1 MNALLM
7 STAISFVAQRNPAPR
22 RASLRSPPVTHLSL
36 HLHPAGARTRS
47 RSTAAILLRVAV
59 AWLLFHVPGIRGAV
73 LAVPSLTAHNGLVIA
88 GHLEAAE
95 AGLEILRSGGN
106 AIDAAVATSL
116 ALGVAEPFGS
126 GLGGKLVLLYYEAAS
141 GRISVV
147 DALDVSGS
155 LSTADY
161 LQRPDTEWNYGYG
174 SVCVPG
180 LPAGLWLAHQRWGA
194 GRWADDVRPAIE
206 LAARGAE
213 IRPKIRD
220 LFAEQEPRLR
230 KGDAEIARL
239 FLPGGALPESGRRLP
254 QNDLARTLEAFAR
267 SGRDGFYRGPVAAA
281 IVRAVQAGGGVISEE
296 DLAGYEARITEPI
309 AVEFLGRQIVSAPPP
324 TCGAA
329 MVLPTLKAL
338 ETEGFSRGPLRTA
351 ANLEKLARTWRI
363 VAGEISELAGDT
375 PDSRRVIEDLLTPAS
390 ISNLRQEALRDV
402 SGQRTTSHPRFPANY
417 ESEQA
422 ATTHFIVVDGAGNIV
437 CATQSLSVHFGAG
450 VVPPGT
456 GVVLNNSM
464 SNFSYADPTNP
475 NYVGPRKR
483 PRTTIAPT
491 LVLNHGRPT
500 LALGLPGSSRI
511 PTALLQVLL
520 DRLVLDRPLDAA
532 IGDTRFHFMTP
543 TRATPGTIFEAE
555 QSLPFELAAS
565 LRDRGWK
572 VVLPEEP
579 GRGRHF
585 GGVNAVEFNADGTMT
600 GYADPR
606 RSNAVLGY

>member
-7 STAISFVAQRNPAPR
+7 STAISFVAPRNPAR
-22 RASLRSPPVTHLSL
+22 RRSPPLSSPVPHVFQL
-36 HLHPAGARTRS
+36 PFATARRVGPSFCATIFVRF
-47 RSTAAILLRVAV
+47 AVAV
-59 AWLLFHVPGIRGAV
+59 LLFQLPGTRGEV
-73 LAVPSLTAHNGLVIA
+73 LAVPALTAQHGLVIA
-88 GHLEAAE
+88 GHPEAAA

-106 AIDAAVATSL
+106 AVDAAVATSL

-126 GLGGKLVLLYYEAAS
+126 GLGGKLVLLHYEAAS

-147 DALDVSGS
+147 EALDASGS
-155 LSTADY
+155 LSTSDY
-161 LQRPDTEWNYGYG
+161 LQRPDTDWSFGYS

-213 IRPKIRD
+213 VLPKIRD

-230 KGDAEIARL
+230 QGDPEIARL
-239 FLPGGALPESGRRLP
+239 FLPGGVLPESGRRLP
-254 QNDLARTLEAFAR
+254 QSDLARTLQALAQ

-281 IVRAVQAGGGVISEE
+281 IVRAVRAGGGVIAED

-309 AVEFLGRQIVSAPPP
+309 VVEFLGQRIASVPPP

-338 ETEGFSRGPLRTA
+338 ESDDFSRGPLRTA
-351 ANLEKLARTWRI
+351 VNLEKLARTWRI

-375 PDSRRVIEDLLTPAS
+375 PDSRRLIENLLAPSS
-390 ISNLRQEALRDV
+390 ITNLRQEALHDV
-402 SGQRTTSHPRFPANY
+402 GAQHTTSQPRFPAHY

-422 ATTHFIVVDGAGNIV
+422 ATTHFIVVDAAGNIV

-464 SNFSYADPTNP
+464 SNFSYDNPASP
-475 NYVGPRKR
+475 NYVGPHKR

-491 LVLNHGRPT
+491 LVLKNARPM

-520 DRLVLDRPLDAA
+520 DRLVLQRPLDAA

-543 TRATPGTIFEAE
+543 SQATPGIIFEAE
-555 QSLPFELAAS
+555 QSLPLELAAT

-572 VVLPEEP
+572 VVSPEES
-579 GRGRHF
+579 GRGRYF
-585 GGVNAVEFNADGTMT
+585 GGVNAVEFNVDGTMT